1 MCSKVDRVFIITG
14 LRIQALR
21 MVNAQDFTYSKG
33 YLGLLST
40 LGASLGIIF
49 CCVPSVFVLCLKLW
63 GAYRARARAS
73 MAVHIDEEDPAA
85 AAKSPDEPS
94 LEMADFSPPQTHDT
108 KAPWDRPYLLWAAYF
123 KGRSQVVHTYPAA
136 ASRSPHDNSLPT
148 NEEDAP
154 QTHDRS
160 ARWSMDGCVACVEPP
175 PKGGLQRHRT
185 F

>member
-1 MCSKVDRVFIITG
+1 MCSKVDRVFIVTG

-49 CCVPSVFVLCLKLW
+49 CCVPSVSGLCINSWKK
-63 GAYRARARAS
+63 YRARARAS
-73 MAVHIDEEDPAA
+73 MAIHVDEENLAA
-85 AAKSPDEPS
+85 ASEFPDAPS
-94 LEMADFSPPQTHDT
+94 FEMVDSSSPQTHDT
-108 KAPWDRPYLLWAAYF
+108 KAPWDRPYLLWDAYF
-123 KGRSQVVHTYPAA
+123 NSRSKVIHTNPAA
-136 ASRSPHDNSLPT
+136 ASRSPHDSSLPT
-148 NEEDAP
+148 TEEDAS

-175 PKGGLQRHRT
+175 PNGGLQRHRT